1 MVEKSRG
8 EQGPR
13 DTCGA
18 HSSLPRYGHHAGV
31 RCTPRARPGFH
42 SGTYDIP
49 RRRRAHLTDKESEAQ
64 GSHLSNLF
72 IITMKNC
79 TMPRKR

>member
-64 GSHLSNLF
+64 G
-72 IITMKNC
+72 C
-79 TMPRKR
+79 VVARGEGWGPGGQWAAYPR